1 MSRVFGPGSLFFR
14 QTRVYQDLLSHPTGG
29 VKGRLIPSELSK
41 SVPYSWRSTMGATYR
56 YRVSIALPTS
66 GAAISHR
73 EPMAVRRVKSTAAS
87 GLTGA
92 LAGTA
97 GGAALAAGAA
107 GFVPGVG
114 LGVLIAS
121 GVLFGAFNGGLVG
134 LLSRLEG
141 R

>member
-1 MSRVFGPGSLFFR
+1 
-14 QTRVYQDLLSHPTGG
+14 
-29 VKGRLIPSELSK
+29 
-41 SVPYSWRSTMGATYR
+41 MGATYR

-66 GAAISHR
+66 DSAVSR
-73 EPMAVRRVKSTAAS
+73 SKRTAVRRAKSASFS

-97 GGAALAAGAA
+97 GGAALGAGAA
-107 GFVPGVG
+107 GFVPGIG
-114 LGVLIAS
+114 LGVLLAS
-121 GVLFGAFNGGLVG
+121 GVLFGAFNGGLFG

>member
-1 MSRVFGPGSLFFR
+1 
-14 QTRVYQDLLSHPTGG
+14 
-29 VKGRLIPSELSK
+29 
-41 SVPYSWRSTMGATYR
+41 MGATYR

-66 GAAISHR
+66 GAAVSHR
-73 EPMAVRRVKSTAAS
+73 VPTAVRREKSTALS

-97 GGAALAAGAA
+97 GGAALGARAA
-107 GFVPGVG
+107 GFVPGIG

>member
-1 MSRVFGPGSLFFR
+1 
-14 QTRVYQDLLSHPTGG
+14 
-29 VKGRLIPSELSK
+29 
-41 SVPYSWRSTMGATYR
+41 MGATYR
-56 YRVSIALPTS
+56 YRVSIVLPS
-66 GAAISHR
+66 PRAAVSDG
-73 EPMAVRRVKSTAAS
+73 EPTAVRPAKSASFS

-97 GGAALAAGAA
+97 GGAALGAGAA
-107 GFVPGVG
+107 GFVPGIG

>member
-1 MSRVFGPGSLFFR
+1 
-14 QTRVYQDLLSHPTGG
+14 
-29 VKGRLIPSELSK
+29 
-41 SVPYSWRSTMGATYR
+41 MGATYR

-66 GAAISHR
+66 GAAVSHR
-73 EPMAVRRVKSTAAS
+73 EPTAVRRATSTALS
-87 GLTGA
+87 GVIGA

-97 GGAALAAGAA
+97 GGAALGAGAA

-121 GVLFGAFNGGLVG
+121 GVLFGAFNGGLFG
-134 LLSRLEG
+134 LLHRLEG